1 MICAGSGG
9 QEFDMASTILV
20 VDDDV
25 DFLTQMRLQLEAANF
40 AVETV
45 ETARAARDVLAQRK
59 PDLVLVDLMMED
71 PDAGFSLCYHVK
83 RLDPAI
89 PVIMVTAVSGTTGLS
104 FDAETDEERA
114 WIKADSVLAKP
125 VRFEQLQ
132 RELQRLLKDPN

>member
-1 MICAGSGG
+1 
-9 QEFDMASTILV
+9 
-20 VDDDV
+20 
-25 DFLTQMRLQLEAANF
+25 
-40 AVETV
+40 
-45 ETARAARDVLAQRK
+45 
-59 PDLVLVDLMMED
+59 DLVLVDLMMED

-89 PVIMVTAVSGTTGLS
+89 PVIVVTAVSGTTGLS

-132 RELQRLLKDPN
+132 REMQRLLKDRN